1 MNRIEVVLEA
11 LHIKIASRRGRRA
24 WALCPMHADKNPTSF
39 FVRLEGPRA
48 GQAFCF
54 SCKKGTTLNAL
65 VMHVRGCDYDTAK
78 AFIDLLGKGY
88 EPPKASV
95 RFVERP
101 PTLGRIRFKMP
112 KEIRFKPVDEW
123 VSGARKYALGRCQLT
138 PDDIVQFK
146 IGYAVDGRLA
156 HRIILPWLRSDGS
169 PAGYS
174 ARTFVNDE
182 PKYQTPDSTENA
194 DRSVMFGEH
203 LWEDRRRIVVT
214 EGALNALAVRRA
226 FLVPVGALGGSE
238 IEPMQVIKLATFKQ
252 VILLTDSDEAGD
264 KAAKNLESMLGRHT
278 ETVRIRLPEKK
289 CPICKG
295 TGRDLDMRCAKCRGT
310 GVIAQDALDV
320 GIDYLREVLNSV
332 LSSSAS

>member
-11 LHIKIASRRGRRA
+11 LNIKIASRRSRRA
-24 WALCPMHADKNPTSF
+24 WALCPMHRDHNPTSF
-39 FVRLEGPRA
+39 FVRLEGTRA
-48 GQAFCF
+48 GQTYCF

-95 RFVERP
+95 RFIERP
-101 PTLGRIRFKMP
+101 PLLGRIRFKMLR
-112 KEIRFKPVDEW
+112 EVQFKFLDEW
-123 VSGARKYALGRCQLT
+123 VSGARRYALGRCQIT
-138 PDDIVQFK
+138 PAQIEEFK

-156 HRIILPWLRSDGS
+156 HRIILPWLRHDGQ

-174 ARTFVNDE
+174 ARTFVDDE
-182 PKYQTPDSTENA
+182 PKYQTPAATENA

-203 LWEDRRRIVVT
+203 LWNDRKRIVVT
-214 EGALNALAVRRA
+214 EGALNAMAVRRA

-252 VILLTDSDEAGD
+252 VVILTDSDEAGD
-264 KAAKNLESMLGRHT
+264 KAAKQLDGMLGRHT
-278 ETVRIRLPEKK
+278 KTVRVRLPEKK
-289 CPICKG
+289 
-295 TGRDLDMRCAKCRGT
+295 
-310 GVIAQDALDV
+310 DALDV
-320 GIDYLREVLNSV
+320 GTEYLREVLGGI
-332 LSSSAS
+332 LAELAS